1 VTKAKGFGS
10 HLALFWEAACA
21 TTVVQYKEVMQK
33 MFLNKKAMYD
43 YLCGIENWQLYK
55 VVERGNM
62 VFDMKS
68 NNIVEQTMNFLL
80 EAREMSPYYFIR
92 QALLDIL
99 NLINSQRVEEINSI
113 FTPFAKDLIDKSL
126 LKIQQHPYTI
136 TVLSQSK
143 KLYQVSHTTSNVYH
157 ATTYNVDMFK
167 GTCSCL
173 KWSQL
178 GIPCVHCIQVGIYLK
193 AINEDFYN
201 KYVNKLWFTTTFREV
216 FTLPSMELIIPDDIA
231 I

>member
-1 VTKAKGFGS
+1 
-10 HLALFWEAACA
+10 
-21 TTVVQYKEVMQK
+21 
-33 MFLNKKAMYD
+33 
-43 YLCGIENWQLYK
+43 
-55 VVERGNM
+55 
-62 VFDMKS
+62 
-68 NNIVEQTMNFLL
+68 
-80 EAREMSPYYFIR
+80 MSPYYFIR

-201 KYVNKLWFTTTFREV
+201 KYVNKLWFTTTFSTIAYCLTYTMNQLN
-216 FTLPSMELIIPDDIA
+216 TLSQGSLLSDRGHFNRTGVTLIGQGSLLAPLSSVTLEIITF
-231 I
+231 